1 METSRS
7 DIARLFQMLSEAGPW
22 KFEAVP
28 QGSDPLYWV
37 GKRYLEGGSRRS
49 KITLYAGI
57 SQPCLSFQV
66 PLVVMVPPRALAAVQ
81 DYVLKLNSHI
91 KLAKFS
97 LDDHGHLHLMAEL
110 LLETASLA
118 TLSAYLEA
126 LQNYFEGHIAELE
139 ALAQNTE
146 LAPLWEGLFIKHLMV
161 DLEEA

>member
-1 METSRS
+1 MDTHRS

-28 QGSDPLYWV
+28 QANDPLYWV

-49 KITLYAGI
+49 KMTLYAGI

-81 DYVLKLNSHI
+81 DYVLKVN
-91 KLAKFS
+91 
-97 LDDHGHLHLMAEL
+97 HLHLMAEL
-110 LLETASLA
+110 LLESASLA
-118 TLSAYLEA
+118 TLTAYLAA
-126 LQNYFEGHIAELE
+126 LETYFEGHIAELE

-146 LAPLWEGLFIKHLMV
+146 LAQLWEGLFIKHLMV